1 MKGSDMIT
9 KANMKEGGFTILEMV
24 IAMSILAIG
33 LLGVAALQITA
44 IQGSAYSMK
53 ASQATAHISDKFEE
67 FKTMP
72 LANIE
77 AKSEPRGIYTIKT
90 TVKPGPVA
98 GTSNVLIEATWKDKI
113 DHKIAYET
121 VLAEPQKAN

>member
-1 MKGSDMIT
+1 MKGSGMMT
-9 KANMKEGGFTILEMV
+9 TANIKEGGFTILEMV

-67 FKTMP
+67 FKTMSLSDIKAGP
-72 LANIE
+72 E
-77 AKSEPRGIYTIKT
+77 KRGIYMITT
-90 TVKPGPVA
+90 TVKSGPS
-98 GTSNVLIEATWKDKI
+98 GTANVLIEASWKDKT

-121 VLAEPQKAN
+121 LMAEPQKAN